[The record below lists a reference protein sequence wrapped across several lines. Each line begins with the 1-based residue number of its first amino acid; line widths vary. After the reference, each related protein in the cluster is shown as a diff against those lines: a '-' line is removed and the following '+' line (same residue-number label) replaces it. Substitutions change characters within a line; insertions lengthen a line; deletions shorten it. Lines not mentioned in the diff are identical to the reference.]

1 MVRTIA
7 VPAIRARIDPAEA
20 LAKAEARLRGA
31 TTFENLHRA
40 AKAMDEA
47 SARVLSAT
55 AQTQADTMAR
65 NRATAWVENR
75 DQLVADARQH
85 LEDMETYR
93 NRRVAP
99 GRPYARKAR

>member
-1 MVRTIA
+1 MSIA
-7 VPAIRARIDPAEA
+7 VPTIRARIDPVEA

-31 TTFENLHRA
+31 NTFENLHRA
-40 AKAMDEA
+40 TKAMDDA
-47 SARVLSAT
+47 SARVLSA
-55 AQTQADTMAR
+55 AAKTQADNMAR

-75 DQLVADARQH
+75 DQLVADAKQH

-99 GRPYARKAR
+99 GRPYARKAQ